1 MIHAVFA
8 FTAFGAVIALATY
21 TIEADAASAAD
32 LIIRTV
38 FTFVG
43 TFVGTFRADLCTVRA
58 SISTGAYLLHAVFT

>member
-43 TFVGTFRADLCTVRA
+43 TFRADLCTVRA

>member
-43 TFVGTFRADLCTVRA
+43 TFRADLCTVRA
-58 SISTGAYLLHAVFT
+58 SISTGAYLFHAVFT

>member
-1 MIHAVFA
+1 MIHTVFA

-43 TFVGTFRADLCTVRA
+43 TFRADLRTVRA
-58 SISTGAYLLHAVFT
+58 SISTGAYLFHAVFT

>member
-21 TIEADAASAAD
+21 TIEADAASTAD

-38 FTFVG
+38 F

>member
-32 LIIRTV
+32 LIIRTI
-38 FTFVG
+38 F

>member
-43 TFVGTFRADLCTVRA
+43 TFRADLCTV
-58 SISTGAYLLHAVFT
+58 